1 MAGKVTTAKNEA
13 PQIKQGSLLLGFY
26 KKQDLDFTSIM
37 LQMANKKEVAMP
49 DTGKVY
55 SMEEDVLAFT
65 LAVNRY
71 LEQAKNADNQI
82 WEIYKFEGKLFDQ
95 LAAAI

>member
-1 MAGKVTTAKNEA
+1 MAGSVTMHKNEA
-13 PQIKQGSLLLGFY
+13 PQLNQGSLLLGFY

-37 LQMANKKEVAMP
+37 LQMANSKEVVMP

-95 LAAAI
+95 LAAAV